1 MTKLAL
7 LDQLRTLLEGVL
19 TARFGGTSGQKLA
32 RAHGYADGYMRAL
45 QDAGLVTREE
55 LLAVVGEEN
64 RRFVAADDARRET
77 ARDVDIAAA

>member
-1 MTKLAL
+1 MAKNEL
-7 LDQLRTLLEGVL
+7 LDVLRKLLEGVL
-19 TARFGGTSGQKLA
+19 TARFGGTSGQRLS

-64 RRFVAADDARRET
+64 RRFVAADDTRR
-77 ARDVDIAAA
+77 AADAAADAA